1 MSVAIGSSYAP
12 QATLTNFNH
21 ANRAIIS
28 VNRHN
33 HTNSNKI
40 MDDDGVGQKGMDR
53 FDIIR
58 QLGDGTYGSV
68 HMGRTKKTGELVAI
82 KKMKKKF
89 YSWQEC
95 VDLREIRSL
104 KKLNHINVI
113 KLKEVI
119 RENDTLYFIFEY
131 MKENLYQLMKDR
143 DKHFPETTVRNIVF
157 QVLQGLA
164 FMHKHGYFHR
174 DMKPENLLCMGQELI
189 KIADFGLA
197 REIRSQPPYTDYVST
212 RWYRAPEVL
221 LRSTSYSSPIDV
233 WALGCIMAELY
244 MLRPLFPGSS
254 ELDEIFKLCQV
265 LGPASKADWPE
276 GHQLAGRM
284 NFRWPQCTATP
295 LRTLI
300 PNASSE
306 AIQLMQDMLQ
316 WNPKKRPTA
325 AQALRHPYFSVGQ
338 HLGAKV
344 THKEAMVKLYEEKRF
359 GNLPAPDMYSKN
371 KLDTNK
377 EVNLPPKRTLS
388 QDSNATKKALKQGDN
403 GLVKNPP
410 KDNFG
415 TKDKNPFKGG
425 FSTYNRVSPTGVQQ
439 SKKSHINADSLSE
452 LALDLGLDLST
463 KNPPVDHKK
472 PNEPAINTKVKQNR
486 DIAASKRADFKMSP
500 EKNENAFFDD
510 ILSSNTFSKNV
521 PSKSNALTKKG
532 ETKFNFTTARKSPT
546 VSPQSSAK
554 GHHRTFHSLRKE
566 PKNPSPS
573 SVFKTAGEGV
583 IDDDFLLDDFDFSPS
598 KLSAKGSGRMRGL
611 AFPRNG
617 KDIFGHSDNNN
628 NNSTLPNLNKQAPR
642 ARGVGNYG
650 LQSKVHGYEGGRRP
664 LGQLNPSESKFGA
677 SNDMKYSPPSLY
689 SEKKDFS
696 KNARPLPGI
705 HSKIME
711 STTKPLGTLEQKQP
725 RRRWRLAGRDP
736 WDTIEDLGVKKQS
749 NGNLNMTVKNDLKPL
764 FGSPE
769 SKPPFGS
776 NNPNPTRKSAK
787 EHYLQQAR
795 YYPGM
800 KNNPKPSNYGQTN
813 NNWSQNTN
821 FPGSTY
827 KPIGG
832 NYGKDYIPSFATKKE
847 VGSAGQRI
855 QLPAG
860 TQGNFNSWKSRQ
872 QAPMAGTTYQ
882 ASAKNNSALRPQPVQ
897 ERYGRTDWAAK
908 YGGPR

>member
-1 MSVAIGSSYAP
+1 MSSAVRPSFAPLATHHHTNGNLVSPKSSN
-12 QATLTNFNH
+12 LTNNDM
-21 ANRAIIS
+21 N
-28 VNRHN
+28 
-33 HTNSNKI
+33 
-40 MDDDGVGQKGMDR
+40 DDGGPKGLHR
-53 FDIIR
+53 FEMIR

-68 HMGRTKKTGELVAI
+68 HMARTKTSGELVAI

-95 VDLREIRSL
+95 VDLREIKAL
-104 KKLNHINVI
+104 KKLSHVNVI
-113 KLKEVI
+113 KLKEVV
-119 RENDTLYFIFEY
+119 RENDNLYFVFEY
-131 MKENLYQLMKDR
+131 MRENLYQLMKDR

-174 DMKPENLLCMGQELI
+174 DMKPENLLCMGQDLV

-221 LRSTSYSSPIDV
+221 LRSTNYSSPIDI

-276 GHQLAGRM
+276 GYQLASRM

-295 LRTLI
+295 LKTLI

-306 AIQLMQDMLQ
+306 ALQLIQEMLH

-325 AQALRHPYFSVGQ
+325 VQALHHPYFAVGQ

-344 THKEAMVKLYEEKRF
+344 THNEAMVKLYEEKRF
-359 GNLPAPDMYSKN
+359 GNLPAPDIYSINNIDSN
-371 KLDTNK
+371 KAG
-377 EVNLPPKRTLS
+377 NLPPKRTLS
-388 QDSNATKKALKQGDN
+388 QDNNATKKVLIQGDN
-403 GLVKNPP
+403 GLIKNAPANRRNNSGA
-410 KDNFG
+410 KE
-415 TKDKNPFKGG
+415 KAPFTGG
-425 FSTYNRVSPTGVQQ
+425 FSTYNRISPTGVRQG
-439 SKKSHINADSLSE
+439 KKSEISTDTISE
-452 LALDLGLDLST
+452 LALDLGLDLGT
-463 KNPPVDHKK
+463 KNPPAGHNHVF
-472 PNEPAINTKVKQNR
+472 NTKVKQNQ
-486 DIAASKRADFKMSP
+486 DIAASKRADFRMSP

-510 ILSSNTFSKNV
+510 ILSSNTFSSNAAT
-521 PSKSNALTKKG
+521 KSNALSKKG
-532 ETKFNFTTARKSPT
+532 GTKFNFTTARRSPG
-546 VSPQSSAK
+546 VSPESSAK
-554 GHHRTFHSLRKE
+554 GHRHNFHSLRKE
-566 PKNPSPS
+566 PTNPSPS

-583 IDDDFLLDDFDFSPS
+583 IDDDFLLDDLDYSPS
-598 KLSAKGSGRMRGL
+598 KLSAKGSGRIRGL
-611 AFPRNG
+611 AFPRKG
-617 KDIFGHSDNNN
+617 QEVFGRSDNNN
-628 NNSTLPNLNKQAPR
+628 NNSTLPSLSKAPPR

-650 LQSKVHGYEGGRRP
+650 LPPKVQGYEGGRRP
-664 LGQLNPSESKFGA
+664 LGQLNPSESKFGG
-677 SNDMKYSPPSLY
+677 SNDLYSPPSLY

-696 KNARPLPGI
+696 RNARPLPGI
-705 HSKIME
+705 HNKIME
-711 STTKPLGTLEQKQP
+711 STTKPLGTLDQKPP

-736 WDTIEDLGVKKQS
+736 WDTIEDLSGKNKG
-749 NGNLNMTVKNDLKPL
+749 NGAVTTGIGGMTVKKDLKPL

-776 NNPNPTRKSAK
+776 TNTNATRKSAK
-787 EHYLQQAR
+787 EHYLAQAR

-800 KNNPKPSNYGQTN
+800 KNNPKQSNYGQG
-813 NNWSQNTN
+813 NNWPQNTN
-821 FPGSTY
+821 FHGSTY
-827 KPIGG
+827 KPLGS

-872 QAPMAGTTYQ
+872 QQQAPLAGTTYQ
-882 ASAKNNSALRPQPVQ
+882 ASAKNSSALRPQPIH